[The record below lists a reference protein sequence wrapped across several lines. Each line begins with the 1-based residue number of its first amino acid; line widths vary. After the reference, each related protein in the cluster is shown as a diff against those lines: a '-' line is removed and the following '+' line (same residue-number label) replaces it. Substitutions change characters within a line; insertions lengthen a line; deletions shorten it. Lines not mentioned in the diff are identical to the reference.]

1 MSHIDNDRRA
11 HEGLVEATRA
21 VRGYAGSDVSRA
33 VVEMLD
39 ALVASYCLD
48 LIYVKP
54 EGLIRLQ
61 SALQQVTALRD
72 VLSDDGRDI
81 PKI

>member
-1 MSHIDNDRRA
+1 MSRIDNDRRA
-11 HEGLVEATRA
+11 HDALIEATRA
-21 VRGYAGSDVSRA
+21 VRAYAGSDVSRA

-39 ALVASYCLD
+39 SMMASYCLD

-72 VLSDDGRDI
+72 VLSNDGMDI